1 MEDEKWTK
9 DFVMEPQRIF
19 RKSFKIAKEIKYAFA
34 PNDMNP
40 NNYEQEHIYIEIHT
54 DTYHRL

>member
-9 DFVMEPQRIF
+9 DFVMEPQRIC

-34 PNDMNP
+34 PNDMNLTIM
-40 NNYEQEHIYIEIHT
+40 NKNIYI
-54 DTYHRL
+54 